1 MSLPAPKLGVD
12 VFRGSGSLFC
22 HPPRSPGGS
31 QRAESFWKL
40 GHRISM
46 LHTGHINQ
54 KGAHPPLKEAAM
66 SLREI
71 PPTPTHAPS
80 SPPHQ
85 LLTATPPSLIF
96 TSVSFIFKPTE
107 GLVKLCFLSKMNLG
121 ARGWTSHRFG
131 ERSAECFTL
140 DSRKDLSERTEG
152 VRCLQKEEGEG
163 PSNILHPDWIPGQ
176 GLLPHSSSY
185 LTPFK

>member
-1 MSLPAPKLGVD
+1 
-12 VFRGSGSLFC
+12 
-22 HPPRSPGGS
+22 
-31 QRAESFWKL
+31 
-40 GHRISM
+40 M

-121 ARGWTSHRFG
+121 ARG
-131 ERSAECFTL
+131 
-140 DSRKDLSERTEG
+140 
-152 VRCLQKEEGEG
+152 
-163 PSNILHPDWIPGQ
+163 
-176 GLLPHSSSY
+176 
-185 LTPFK
+185 